1 MNKWIK
7 TTVYYIGT
15 TPPTAKAEIDCKPDH
30 NSYIEIISDGS
41 YTIGESIKLFL
52 RKYVDAM
59 KISLVE
65 GGIYILESIN
75 KNSHII
81 ALDRLEI
88 YRYTWNDTIYP
99 SREIFEYPVEV
110 SEDGQKIRFY
120 INQGDIESEIYT
132 RASD

>member
-1 MNKWIK
+1 MYKWIK

-59 KISLVE
+59 
-65 GGIYILESIN
+65 
-75 KNSHII
+75 
-81 ALDRLEI
+81 
-88 YRYTWNDTIYP
+88 
-99 SREIFEYPVEV
+99 
-110 SEDGQKIRFY
+110 
-120 INQGDIESEIYT
+120 
-132 RASD
+132 